1 MLLSMYVLPEMQR
14 KYTHSIGKGKRADLS
29 NPSTPNFLR
38 NGTQKKMTACS
49 RKCLLHAQ
57 EFPFGG
63 NAKLAAMSGKQLLLI
78 GLPAQA
84 VQNAAAGENKAKQC
98 L

>member
-1 MLLSMYVLPEMQR
+1 
-14 KYTHSIGKGKRADLS
+14 
-29 NPSTPNFLR
+29 
-38 NGTQKKMTACS
+38 MTACS

>member
-1 MLLSMYVLPEMQR
+1 MYELPEMQR
-14 KYTHSIGKGKRADLS
+14 KYTHSIDKGKRADLS
-29 NPSTPNFLR
+29 NPSTPNFLQNR
-38 NGTQKKMTACS
+38 TQKKMTACS
-49 RKCLLHAQ
+49 RKCLLRAQ

-78 GLPAQA
+78 GLLAQA